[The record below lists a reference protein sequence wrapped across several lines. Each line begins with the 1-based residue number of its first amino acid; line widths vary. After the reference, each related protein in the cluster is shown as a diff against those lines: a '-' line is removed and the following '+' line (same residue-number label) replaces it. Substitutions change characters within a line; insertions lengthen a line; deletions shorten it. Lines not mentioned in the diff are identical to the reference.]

1 MMREGGRS
9 KEMQQRV
16 NDHFNVGL
24 KKEVT
29 RILAVQRLLRK
40 QN

>member
-1 MMREGGRS
+1 MVREGGRS

-29 RILAVQRLLRK
+29 RILAVQRLLR
-40 QN
+40 